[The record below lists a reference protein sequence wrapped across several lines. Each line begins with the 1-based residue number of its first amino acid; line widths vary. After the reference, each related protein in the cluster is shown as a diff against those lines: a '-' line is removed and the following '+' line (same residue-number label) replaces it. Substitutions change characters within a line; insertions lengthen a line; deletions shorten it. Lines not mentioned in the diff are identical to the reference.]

1 MEVENLLTFTNRS
14 QLREWF
20 ERNHLSERC
29 CWVACNRSKA
39 AKPDT
44 LPYLEIVEE
53 AKNDLRASDIAFD
66 ENIAALVVDRDQVN
80 YARR

>member
-29 CWVACNRSKA
+29 CWVACNRSK
-39 AKPDT
+39 T
-44 LPYLEIVEE
+44 
-53 AKNDLRASDIAFD
+53 
-66 ENIAALVVDRDQVN
+66 ALHFLGYQFHQLALLLSSAICR
-80 YARR
+80 